1 MRKWGVDVKPKI
13 GEVIYIQSF
22 KHDGSLHRT
31 WSSGTVLDVDDEK
44 LVLITYK
51 TWVVEA
57 DGRKWF
63 TREPAI
69 CFYYFNR
76 WYNVISMIRSK
87 GVFYYCNLA
96 SPSVYD
102 GEALKNIDYDLD
114 VKLFP
119 DGKYLVLDEDE
130 FKIHRKQMEYSQ
142 ELIDIVEAEKDRLV
156 EKVKA
161 QSYPFDEK
169 TIHDY
174 FDAYL
179 RIKEHN

>member
-1 MRKWGVDVKPKI
+1 MKPKI

-31 WSSGTVLDVDDEK
+31 WSSGTVLDVDHEK
-44 LVLITYK
+44 VVLITYK
-51 TWVVEA
+51 TWVVES

-69 CFYYFNR
+69 CFYYFDR
-76 WYNVISMIRSK
+76 WYNVISMIRNK
-87 GVFYYCNLA
+87 GIFYYCNLA
-96 SPSVYD
+96 SPSIYD

-114 VKLFP
+114 VKMFP
-119 DGKYLVLDEDE
+119 DGKYIVLDEDE
-130 FKIHRKQMEYSQ
+130 FQLHQRRMNYS
-142 ELIDIVEAEKDRLV
+142 ETLIDIVETEKDRLV

-161 QSYPFDEK
+161 MEAPFNEQ
-169 TIHDY
+169 TIYDY

-179 RIKEHN
+179 NIKEL

>member
-1 MRKWGVDVKPKI
+1 MKPAI

-22 KHDGSLHRT
+22 KHDKRLHRT

-44 LVLITYK
+44 IVLITYK
-51 TWVVEA
+51 TWVVEG

-69 CFYYFNR
+69 CFYYFDR
-76 WYNVISMIRSK
+76 WYNVISMIRNK
-87 GVFYYCNLA
+87 GIYYYCNLA

-102 GEALKNIDYDLD
+102 GESLKNIDYDLD

-119 DGKYLVLDEDE
+119 DGSHIVLDEDE
-130 FKIHRKQMEYSQ
+130 FELHQKQMEYSQ
-142 ELIDIVEAEKDRLV
+142 SLIDIVEAEKDRLV
-156 EKVKA
+156 ERVKT
-161 QSYPFDEK
+161 QELPFDEK
-169 TIHDY
+169 MIYDY

-179 RIKEHN
+179 NINEFK